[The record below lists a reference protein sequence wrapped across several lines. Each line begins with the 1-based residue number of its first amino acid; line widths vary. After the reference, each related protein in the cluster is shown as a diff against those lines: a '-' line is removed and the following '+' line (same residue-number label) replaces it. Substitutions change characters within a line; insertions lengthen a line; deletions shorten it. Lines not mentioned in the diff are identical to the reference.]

1 MHALLISNST
11 MAGEPF
17 LQYSKP
23 EIGRFLQGK
32 NNVVFVPYANV
43 SMSYDDYETKINE
56 CLTTVNVQ
64 VKSIHRFADPKAAVA
79 SADAIMVSGGN
90 TWFLTHELNRLG
102 LMQVIRQA
110 VQNGAYYVGWS
121 AGAVIASPT
130 MQTTNDMPIIDPQ
143 GMLSLALVPFQINPH
158 YTDGVIPN
166 HGGETRAVRIS
177 EFVSVNQ
184 NATVVGLPEGC
195 MFLRNGLELKYIG
208 NRSAKIF
215 KYGKDAEEI
224 PAKSNFNFLLNL

>member
-1 MHALLISNST
+1 MQALLISNST

-32 NNVVFVPYANV
+32 SNVVFIPYANV
-43 SMSYDDYETKINE
+43 SMSYDDYEAKIND
-56 CLTTVNVQ
+56 CLSTVGVQ
-64 VKSIHRFADPKAAVA
+64 VKSIHRFANPKAAVA

-102 LMQVIRQA
+102 LMEDIRQA
-110 VQNGAYYVGWS
+110 VEKGAYYVGWS

-130 MQTTNDMPIIDPQ
+130 MQTTNDMPIIDPK
-143 GMLSLALVPFQINPH
+143 GMQSLGLVPFQINPH

-166 HGGETRAVRIS
+166 HGGETRAVRIR
-177 EFVSVNQ
+177 EFVAVNQ
-184 NATVVGLPEGC
+184 TSTVVGLPEGC
-195 MFLRNGLELKYIG
+195 MFLRNDLELKYIG
-208 NRSAKIF
+208 NKSAKIF
-215 KYGKDAEEI
+215 KYQKEVEEVS
-224 PAKSNFNFLLNL
+224 ANSDFNFLLNL